1 MRSLLELV
9 QQVQVAAENVAAGK
23 GGPENM
29 ELMRTI
35 RNLTRVAEP
44 PAEKLLRLY
53 YQPAQNAMLRLAVEL
68 GLPHALVEA
77 KTMNA
82 EELAVKS
89 GADKLF
95 IVRIMR
101 LLIAIDIVDETGE
114 EQYSATPIT
123 EALASETWTSAARF
137 TNDTLVPTYA
147 KILEYYRDTGFRSSE
162 KTAIEY
168 AVGADFWT
176 WVKGHPSLHKDFH
189 LYMRGRKDGSRRWLD
204 YFPVAT
210 QVGDLS
216 TAKDSVTLVDVGG
229 NFGHDLKL
237 FRESFP
243 NLPGRLVLMDLPE
256 VLQANPDPLEG
267 IEKVDYDFFTQQ
279 PIIGAKFYIF
289 RSICHDWPD
298 KDCVKFL
305 TNTIRAMKPGYSRL
319 LINERVLPNVGAELQ
334 STVMDI
340 AMMTYYH
347 AMERSERQ
355 WRTLLASVGL
365 EIVKIWSLESGDCEA
380 VIEAVL
386 KE

>member
-1 MRSLLELV
+1 MTSLLELV
-9 QQVQVAAENVAAGK
+9 QQVQVATEIVAAGN

-35 RNLTRVAEP
+35 RNLTRVAETP
-44 PAEKLLRLY
+44 TVKLRRLF
-53 YQPAQNAMLRLAVEL
+53 YQPSQNAMLRLAVEL

-89 GADKLF
+89 GVEKLF

-101 LLIAIDIVDETGE
+101 LLIAIDVVDEIGE

-123 EALASETWTSAARF
+123 QALASETWTSAARF
-137 TNDTLVPTYA
+137 TNDTLVPTYV
-147 KILEYYRDTGFRSSE
+147 KLIEFYRETGFRSSE

-176 WVKGHPSLHKDFH
+176 WVKARPSVHKDFNR
-189 LYMRGRKDGSRRWLD
+189 YMRGRQDGSRRWLD
-204 YFPVAT
+204 FFPIAT

-243 NLPGRLVLMDLPE
+243 DIPGRVVLMDLLE
-256 VLQANPDPLEG
+256 VLRGNPDASLDG
-267 IEKVDYDFFTQQ
+267 IEKVEYDFFTPQ
-279 PIIGAKFYIF
+279 PIIGANDEA
-289 RSICHDWPD
+289 R
-298 KDCVKFL
+298 L
-305 TNTIRAMKPGYSRL
+305 LAMKPGYSRL

-334 STVMDI
+334 STVKDI
-340 AMMTYYH
+340 AMMTYFH

-355 WRTLLASVGL
+355 WRTLLANVGL
-365 EIVKIWSLESGDCEA
+365 EIVNIWSVESGDCEA